1 MEQIDTLKNS
11 GYKIIQDKEKF
22 MFGIDAVLLA
32 SYATIR
38 KNEKIF
44 DLCTGNGI
52 VPLLMHGK
60 SKEINPSFAAIEIQ
74 KDSAEMA
81 KKSVEINGLENQI
94 KIVHG
99 DLKNVGSIFKR
110 HSFDVVTCNPPYMLD
125 EHGKQTPNEYKRIA
139 RHEVLCNLNDVISA
153 AEYLLKPNGRFYMI
167 HRPFRLV
174 EIFSTLIK
182 FKLEPKKMR
191 LVQPFLQREPNMV
204 LIEAKKNAASR
215 LAVEKPLIVYEKP
228 GLYTQEILQI
238 YENL

>member
-11 GYKIIQDKEKF
+11 GYSIIQDKEKF

-32 SYATIR
+32 DYATVR

-60 SKEINPSFAAIEIQ
+60 SKKINPYFTAIEIQ

-81 KKSVEINGLENQI
+81 KKSVEMNGLENQI

-110 HSFDVVTCNPPYMLD
+110 HSFDVVTCNPPYMLN
-125 EHGKQTPNEYKRIA
+125 EHGKQNPNEYKRIA
-139 RHEVLCNLNDVISA
+139 RHEILCNLNDVISA

-174 EIFSTLIK
+174 EIFSALTK

-191 LVQPFLQREPNMV
+191 LVQPFLQKEPNMV
-204 LIEAKKNAASR
+204 LIEAKKNASSR
-215 LAVEKPLIVYEKP
+215 LAVEKPLVVYEKP

-238 YENL
+238 YEKM